1 MRAHTREDAMKTKP
15 LFAGE
20 PSAPEVSVVG
30 LGCNNFGRR
39 CDEAGTK
46 SVVNAALDAGITFFD
61 TAESYGGGGKSEEF
75 LGTALGTRRKDAFVA
90 TKFGYS
96 VDASRKNILSS
107 VEASLKRLGT
117 DYIDLYQVH
126 KPDPDTPIEE
136 TLETMAG
143 LVSEGKV
150 RFIGCSNY
158 SGEQLDEARAAS
170 GNGSAPF
177 VTAQNRYNL
186 LHREIE
192 ADLVPACRNH
202 GVGVLPFFPLASGLL
217 TGKYRRGQEPP
228 KGTRLGGSEHF
239 AKDHLTDSNFDIVE
253 SLDAFAGD
261 HGRSLL
267 DLAISWLACQ
277 PEVTSVIAGATKPEQ
292 IEQNV
297 QAADWT
303 LSAEELA
310 EVDRITRGAL
320 VGST

>member
-1 MRAHTREDAMKTKP
+1 MKTKP
-15 LFAGE
+15 LFAGD
-20 PSAPEVSVVG
+20 PSAPEVPVVG
-30 LGCNNFGRR
+30 LGCNNFGMR

-61 TAESYGGGGKSEEF
+61 TAEMYSEGKSEEF
-75 LGTALGTRRKDAFVA
+75 LGKALGAHRKEVWVA

-107 VEASLKRLGT
+107 VEASLNRLGT

-136 TLETMAG
+136 TLETMNG

-177 VTAQNRYNL
+177 VTAQNRYSL

-202 GVGVLPFFPLASGLL
+202 GVGILPFFPLESGML
-217 TGKYRRGQEPP
+217 TGKYRRGQKPP
-228 KGTRLGGSEHF
+228 KDTRLGASEGF
-239 AKDHLTDSNFDIVE
+239 AKRFISDRSFDIVE
-253 SLDAFAGD
+253 RLDAFVGGSG
-261 HGRSLL
+261 HTLL
-267 DLAISWLACQ
+267 ELAISWLACQ

-297 QAADWT
+297 KAADWT

-320 VGST
+320 VRSE